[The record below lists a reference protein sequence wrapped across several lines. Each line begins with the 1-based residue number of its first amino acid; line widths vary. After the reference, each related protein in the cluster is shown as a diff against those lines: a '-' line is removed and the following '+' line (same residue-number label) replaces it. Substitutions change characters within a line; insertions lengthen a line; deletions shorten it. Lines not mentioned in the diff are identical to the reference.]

1 MIIINEVKIFPIFCG
16 GAEKR
21 LEKRLEKWEK
31 YERIFALR
39 AYIPV
44 GGFLLE
50 ELLVRGVY
58 SSRIA
63 EMLGVNS

>member
-1 MIIINEVKIFPIFCG
+1 LR